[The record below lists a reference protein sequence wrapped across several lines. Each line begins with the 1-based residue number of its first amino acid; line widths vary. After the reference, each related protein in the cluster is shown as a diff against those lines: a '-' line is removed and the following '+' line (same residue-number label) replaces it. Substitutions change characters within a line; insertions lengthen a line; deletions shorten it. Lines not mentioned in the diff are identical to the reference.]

1 MFTSCGKLYLLLFS
15 SLSGPASIM
24 CTSLSWNSTQNS
36 PHTLWVIWLAL
47 QPHTV
52 ALQCFWGA
60 LVGFWERG
68 SITVFLVSWCL
79 LNNERNHTLQQL
91 DEPQDP
97 DCTFSSLASHSLLL
111 IPRFQGH
118 ETVPFQIN
126 DLCKIVNI
134 LSSFL
139 KEINTFIG
147 QGCIKGLVHPSFPSS
162 FSTRLHPWTPFTP
175 SSPLSVCVF
184 LSVGCMALLPLR
196 INVGKL

>member
-91 DEPQDP
+91 GEPQDP
-97 DCTFSSLASHSLLL
+97 DCTFSSLAFHSLRLV
-111 IPRFQGH
+111 PRFQGH

-126 DLCKIVNI
+126 DLCKIWNI

-147 QGCIKGLVHPSFPSS
+147 QGSIKGLYIHPSFPSS
-162 FSTRLHPWTPFTP
+162 FSPVFTLGLPSLHPHLSLCVSYSQSAAWLCFP
-175 SSPLSVCVF
+175 SE
-184 LSVGCMALLPLR
+184 
-196 INVGKL
+196 